1 MCGNV
6 CVRRRGITASYTRP
20 PNRPSP
26 YETGRQTSLPLLQ
39 DSDRI
44 DPHKQNTL
52 NDALD
57 HLRSAH
63 AEKEDPMDCP
73 ISGYCITICRA
84 NGNLKNHVEHN
95 RRVNAHKG
103 PHCGLVLRSA
113 GVKHKCP
120 RCTQTFT
127 TLRGV
132 EQHVKRIHEGEKFP
146 CPFQDCDVQCSTC
159 SSPSRYIKR
168 KHKNEFLL
176 CPKDSCVEGFKTLAA
191 MKKHVETG
199 HSNQFPC
206 ADEKCTKL
214 FETQQ
219 KVDDKNLDC
228 RFCGQNFS
236 GTHLETPR
244 RVTYS

>member
-1 MCGNV
+1 
-6 CVRRRGITASYTRP
+6 
-20 PNRPSP
+20 PSP

-103 PHCGLVLRSA
+103 PHCGLLSTTRLIIA
-113 GVKHKCP
+113 IHIQNKTATTATTTHK
-120 RCTQTFT
+120 TSNIISFE
-127 TLRGV
+127 L
-132 EQHVKRIHEGEKFP
+132 KKFP

>member
-84 NGNLKNHVEHN
+84 NGSLKNHVEHN

-113 GVKHKCP
+113 GSLLHHIKV
-120 RCTQTFT
+120 
-127 TLRGV
+127 
-132 EQHVKRIHEGEKFP
+132 IHDEADHRHPYPE
-146 CPFQDCDVQCSTC
+146 QDCDNSYNNAQDLQ
-159 SSPSRYIKR
+159 Y
-168 KHKNEFLL
+168 
-176 CPKDSCVEGFKTLAA
+176 
-191 MKKHVETG
+191 
-199 HSNQFPC
+199 
-206 ADEKCTKL
+206 
-214 FETQQ
+214 
-219 KVDDKNLDC
+219 
-228 RFCGQNFS
+228 
-236 GTHLETPR
+236 HLI
-244 RVTYS
+244 

>member
-1 MCGNV
+1 
-6 CVRRRGITASYTRP
+6 
-20 PNRPSP
+20 P

-57 HLRSAH
+57 HSRSAH

-95 RRVNAHKG
+95 RR
-103 PHCGLVLRSA
+103 
-113 GVKHKCP
+113 
-120 RCTQTFT
+120 
-127 TLRGV
+127 
-132 EQHVKRIHEGEKFP
+132 
-146 CPFQDCDVQCSTC
+146 DCDVQCSTC

>member
-1 MCGNV
+1 M
-6 CVRRRGITASYTRP
+6 IY
-20 PNRPSP
+20 
-26 YETGRQTSLPLLQ
+26 
-39 DSDRI
+39 SDRI

-84 NGNLKNHVEHN
+84 NGSLKNHVEHN
-95 RRVNAHKG
+95 RRLSMTRLIIAIHIQNKTATTATTTHKTSNIISFE
-103 PHCGLVLRSA
+103 L
-113 GVKHKCP
+113 K
-120 RCTQTFT
+120 
-127 TLRGV
+127 
-132 EQHVKRIHEGEKFP
+132 
-146 CPFQDCDVQCSTC
+146 
-159 SSPSRYIKR
+159 
-168 KHKNEFLL
+168 
-176 CPKDSCVEGFKTLAA
+176 KDSCVEGFKTLAA